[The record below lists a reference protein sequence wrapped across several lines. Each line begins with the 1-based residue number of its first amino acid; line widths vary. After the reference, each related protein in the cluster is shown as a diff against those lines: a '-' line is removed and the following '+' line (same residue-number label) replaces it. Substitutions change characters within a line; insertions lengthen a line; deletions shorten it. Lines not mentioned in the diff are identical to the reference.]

1 MHPIQLHQDI
11 WSGTQALVHFYK
23 LPINSNMKRVKD
35 ITLEDGME
43 SKGVVERWTGNETVD
58 RPEKRRESVKSV
70 ILKSKVLQGGSCH
83 E

>member
-1 MHPIQLHQDI
+1 
-11 WSGTQALVHFYK
+11 
-23 LPINSNMKRVKD
+23 MKRVKD

-43 SKGVVERWTGNETVD
+43 SKGVVERRTGNETVE